1 MFDLAGHNEIV
12 RSLDFHPIK
21 EILCLYSTRTHTR
34 DAIKLWD
41 LNQRVMISNIKVS
54 LTLIF

>member
-21 EILCLYSTRTHTR
+21 EILCSYSTRTR